1 MDADVV
7 LTLGSC
13 IKRKQIFSELTEL
26 NKILLLNRKKLCQ
39 IQLSFKLNI
48 YRVFR
53 FIGHNSIY
61 MYTIPPTGL
70 NFLHALQMLKKH

>member
-26 NKILLLNRKKLCQ
+26 NKILLLNRKKLC
-39 IQLSFKLNI
+39 
-48 YRVFR
+48 
-53 FIGHNSIY
+53 
-61 MYTIPPTGL
+61 
-70 NFLHALQMLKKH
+70 

>member
-39 IQLSFKLNI
+39 IQLSFKLNLTELCNI
-48 YRVFR
+48 CMKILHFR
-53 FIGHNSIY
+53 PIVTKIVKILF
-61 MYTIPPTGL
+61 
-70 NFLHALQMLKKH
+70 

>member
-26 NKILLLNRKKLCQ
+26 N
-39 IQLSFKLNI
+39 
-48 YRVFR
+48 
-53 FIGHNSIY
+53 
-61 MYTIPPTGL
+61 IPPTGL
-70 NFLHALQMLKKH
+70 NFLHALQMLRISVHNSGHFLFKLFDKFSNSFNP